1 MRPPV
6 LLPHPG
12 LVRAAGFGLLLLIL
26 AGIAVAFADQN
37 PPDAP
42 PAVYDGRAP
51 VRRIA

>member
-1 MRPPV
+1 MHPPAP
-6 LLPHPG
+6 LPHPG

-26 AGIAVAFADQN
+26 AGLVVAFADQN

-42 PAVYDGRAP
+42 PAGYHGRAP